1 MTEMRYPPKALLADY
16 ARGAI
21 GLALTGVPL
30 ALVDMHPVA
39 FWICL
44 PGFALSAAFVARTAL
59 RQATQLRLDDDGV
72 SVIGPVTRRIDW
84 STLRSF
90 RLAYYS
96 TRRDR
101 QQGWMQLSLSSGRG
115 SVRIESSIDGFD
127 TIVAHAHRAARERR
141 IDLSDATV
149 GNLLALG
156 LDAGTAPSL
165 AEEWGLAQAE
175 PRHGPGTG
183 GSGR

>member
-1 MTEMRYPPKALLADY
+1 MTEMRYPTTALLADY

-21 GLALTGVPL
+21 GVGLTGAPL

-44 PGFALSAAFVARTAL
+44 AGFVLSAAFVTRTAL
-59 RQATQLRLDDDGV
+59 RQATRLRLDDDGL
-72 SVIGPVTRRIDW
+72 SVIGPMARRIDW
-84 STLRSF
+84 SSLRGF

-101 QQGWMQLSLSSGRG
+101 QQGWMQLSLSGDRGR
-115 SVRIESSIDGFD
+115 VRVESSIDGFD
-127 TIVAHAHRAARERR
+127 AIVERAHPAARERQ
-141 IDLSDATV
+141 IALSDATMS
-149 GNLLALG
+149 NLRALG
-156 LDAGTAPSL
+156 LEAETGPSL

-175 PRHGPGTG
+175 PRHGPGAG
-183 GSGR
+183 GRAP